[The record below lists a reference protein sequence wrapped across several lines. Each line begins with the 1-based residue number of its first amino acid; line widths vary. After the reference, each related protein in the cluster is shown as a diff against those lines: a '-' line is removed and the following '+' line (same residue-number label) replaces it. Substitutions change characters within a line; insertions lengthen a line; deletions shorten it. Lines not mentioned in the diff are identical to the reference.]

1 MIEWLMKGGPVMVP
15 IAIAS
20 IVALAA
26 VLERLW
32 SLRRERVVPQS
43 FCVEVIEL
51 LRQERYAD
59 AITACRKRDVAISRI
74 LEVAI
79 EARTEG
85 RSMIKEKVEEVG
97 RREAA
102 ELERYLSVIGM
113 VGAVGPLLG
122 LLGTV
127 SGMIRTFSAVE
138 GGGIGRMEF
147 VAGGIS
153 EALITT
159 LSGLVVAIP
168 AVVAHRL
175 LAARVDGLLVDMEE
189 VSIGVVDLLVAP
201 KAREAAK

>member
-1 MIEWLMKGGPVMVP
+1 MKGGPVMVP